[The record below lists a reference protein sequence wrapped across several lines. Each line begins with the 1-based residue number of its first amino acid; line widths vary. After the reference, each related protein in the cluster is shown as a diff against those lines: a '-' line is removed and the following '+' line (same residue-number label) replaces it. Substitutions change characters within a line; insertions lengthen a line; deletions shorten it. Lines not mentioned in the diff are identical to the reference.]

1 MLSFKQQQYEAD
13 VAPRWSIG
21 IDKRHVAVYI
31 AIALVAG
38 FSLGF
43 IVARTLTNKEAAR
56 TLSANP
62 PTLQPRQSQQASAE
76 IPSGE
81 FRSVKRILR
90 ADTIEVDGVG
100 AVRMIGV
107 ETPDGRTP
115 QGIYAAHGQN
125 ALNFVEKSLLNQ
137 DVRLEF
143 DPSNAARNNKD
154 ESGQTL
160 AYVFTRDGT
169 FINSELVKQGLG
181 FVRSN
186 DEFKFSENFRVQ
198 EREAMQ
204 AMRGV
209 WGPSEG
215 SASTTAAATQ
225 PPPATTPGAT
235 DEKPRK
241 ISPLPPS
248 AIGPNIPA
256 ISGSNSTPA
265 STSSSEPSVFIS
277 SNDRL
282 YHKSGCELL
291 GKKKQAVG
299 LSEARS
305 KGYTACSRCY
315 ASTVLKA
322 P

>member
-1 MLSFKQQQYEAD
+1 MLSFKQQPYEAD

-21 IDKRHVAVYI
+21 IDKRHVAVYV
-31 AIALVAG
+31 AVALVAG

-43 IVARTLTNKEAAR
+43 IVARSIAHKEAGP
-56 TLSANP
+56 TIPANAAVTP
-62 PTLQPRQSQQASAE
+62 PMRQPQPE
-76 IPSGE
+76 ISSNE
-81 FRSVKRILR
+81 FRVVKRILR

-100 AVRMIGV
+100 AVQMIGV

-137 DVRLEF
+137 EVRLEF
-143 DPSNAARNNKD
+143 DPANAARNNKD
-154 ESGQTL
+154 EAGQTL
-160 AYVFTRDGT
+160 AYVYTRDGT
-169 FINSELVKQGLG
+169 FINTELVKQGLG
-181 FVRSN
+181 FVRTS
-186 DEFKFSENFRVQ
+186 DEFKFSDSFRAQ

-204 AMRGV
+204 SMRGV
-209 WGPSEG
+209 WGSSSG
-215 SASTTAAATQ
+215 ATSTTTAATQ
-225 PPPATTPGAT
+225 LPPTTMPGAT
-235 DEKPRK
+235 DEKTRRL
-241 ISPLPPS
+241 SPLPPS

-256 ISGSNSTPA
+256 ISGASPA
-265 STSSSEPSVFIS
+265 STASPSEPSVFIS
-277 SNDRL
+277 STDRL

-291 GKKKQAVG
+291 SKKKQAVG
-299 LSEARS
+299 ISEARS

>member
-1 MLSFKQQQYEAD
+1 MLSFKQQQYQAD
-13 VAPRWSIG
+13 IPPRWSIG
-21 IDKRHVAVYI
+21 VDKRHVAVYV
-31 AIALVAG
+31 AVALVAG
-38 FSLGF
+38 FSIGF
-43 IVARTLTNKEAAR
+43 IVARSIVHKEAGPQLPASPA
-56 TLSANP
+56 LA
-62 PTLQPRQSQQASAE
+62 QPRQQAQPETLSN
-76 IPSGE
+76 E
-81 FRSVKRILR
+81 FRLVKRILR

-125 ALNFVEKSLLNQ
+125 ALNFIEKSLLNQ
-137 DVRLEF
+137 EVRLEF
-143 DPSNAARNNKD
+143 DPANAVSNNKD

-160 AYVFTRDGT
+160 AYVYTRDGT
-169 FINSELVKQGLG
+169 FINTELVKQGLG
-181 FVRSN
+181 FVRTS
-186 DEFKFSENFRVQ
+186 DEFKFSDNFRAQ

-204 AMRGV
+204 SMRGV
-209 WGPSEG
+209 WGSSSG
-215 SASTTAAATQ
+215 ATSTTAAAQQ
-225 PPPATTPGAT
+225 PPPATMPGPT
-235 DEKPRK
+235 DEKTRRL
-241 ISPLPPS
+241 SPLPPS
-248 AIGPNIPA
+248 AIGPNVPA
-256 ISGSNSTPA
+256 ISGASSSAA

-277 SNDRL
+277 STDRV

-291 GKKKQAVG
+291 GKKKQAIG

>member
-1 MLSFKQQQYEAD
+1 MLSFKQQPYEAD
-13 VAPRWSIG
+13 VAPRWSVG
-21 IDKRHVAVYI
+21 IDKRHVAVYV
-31 AIALVAG
+31 AVALVAG
-38 FSLGF
+38 FSIGF
-43 IVARTLTNKEAAR
+43 IVARSISRKEN
-56 TLSANP
+56 S
-62 PTLQPRQSQQASAE
+62 PTLPTSASVAPPRQPQSSE
-76 IPSGE
+76 ISSNE
-81 FRSVKRILR
+81 FRPVKRILR

-143 DPSNAARNNKD
+143 DPANTARNNKD
-154 ESGQTL
+154 EAGQTL

-181 FVRSN
+181 FVRTN
-186 DEFKFSENFRVQ
+186 DEFKFSENFRAQ

-204 AMRGV
+204 SMRGV
-209 WGPSEG
+209 WGPSDG
-215 SASTTAAATQ
+215 ATTTTTAATPTAPTV
-225 PPPATTPGAT
+225 TPGAA

-241 ISPLPPS
+241 LSPLPPS
-248 AIGPNIPA
+248 AIGPNVPA
-256 ISGSNSTPA
+256 ISGATSA
-265 STSSSEPSVFIS
+265 SASSSEPSVLIS

-291 GKKKQAVG
+291 GKKKQAIG

>member
-1 MLSFKQQQYEAD
+1 MLSFKQQPYEAD

-21 IDKRHVAVYI
+21 IDKRHVAVYV
-31 AIALVAG
+31 AVALVAG

-43 IVARTLTNKEAAR
+43 IVARSIAHKEAGP
-56 TLSANP
+56 TIPANAAVTP
-62 PTLQPRQSQQASAE
+62 PMRQPQSE
-76 IPSGE
+76 ISSNE
-81 FRSVKRILR
+81 FRAVKRILR

-100 AVRMIGV
+100 AVQMIGV

-137 DVRLEF
+137 EVRLEF
-143 DPSNAARNNKD
+143 DPANAARNNKD
-154 ESGQTL
+154 EAGQTL
-160 AYVFTRDGT
+160 AYVYTRDGT
-169 FINSELVKQGLG
+169 FINTELVKQGLG
-181 FVRSN
+181 FVRTS
-186 DEFKFSENFRVQ
+186 DEFKFSDSFRAQ

-204 AMRGV
+204 SMRGV
-209 WGPSEG
+209 WGSSSG
-215 SASTTAAATQ
+215 ATSTTTAATQ
-225 PPPATTPGAT
+225 PPPTTAPGAT
-235 DEKPRK
+235 DEKPRRL
-241 ISPLPPS
+241 SPLPPS

-256 ISGSNSTPA
+256 ISGVSPA
-265 STSSSEPSVFIS
+265 STTSSSEPSVFIS
-277 SNDRL
+277 STDRL

-291 GKKKQAVG
+291 SKKKQAVG
-299 LSEARS
+299 ISEARS

>member
-1 MLSFKQQQYEAD
+1 MLSFKQQPYEAD

-21 IDKRHVAVYI
+21 VDKRHVAVYV
-31 AIALVAG
+31 AVALVAG

-43 IVARTLTNKEAAR
+43 IVARSIAHKEAGPTIPANASAVTQPAR
-56 TLSANP
+56 
-62 PTLQPRQSQQASAE
+62 QQAQPE
-76 IPSGE
+76 ISSNE
-81 FRSVKRILR
+81 FRLVKRILR

-100 AVRMIGV
+100 AVQMIGV

-125 ALNFVEKSLLNQ
+125 ALNFVETYLLNKE
-137 DVRLEF
+137 VRLEF
-143 DPSNAARNNKD
+143 DPANAARNNKD

-160 AYVFTRDGT
+160 AYVYTRDGT

-181 FVRSN
+181 FVRTT
-186 DEFKFSENFRVQ
+186 DEFKFSDNFRAQ

-204 AMRGV
+204 SMRGV
-209 WGPSEG
+209 WGSSSP
-215 SASTTAAATQ
+215 TTAATQ
-225 PPPATTPGAT
+225 PPTTTMPGAT
-235 DEKPRK
+235 DEKTRRL
-241 ISPLPPS
+241 SPLPPS

-256 ISGSNSTPA
+256 ISGASPA
-265 STSSSEPSVFIS
+265 STSPSEPSVFVS
-277 SNDRL
+277 STDRL

-291 GKKKQAVG
+291 SKKKQAMG
-299 LSEARS
+299 ISEARS

>member
-1 MLSFKQQQYEAD
+1 MLSFKQQAD

-21 IDKRHVAVYI
+21 VDKRHVAVYV
-31 AIALVAG
+31 AVALVAG

-43 IVARTLTNKEAAR
+43 IVARSIAHKEAGP
-56 TLSANP
+56 TIPANAAVTP
-62 PTLQPRQSQQASAE
+62 PTRQPE
-76 IPSGE
+76 ISSNE
-81 FRSVKRILR
+81 FRVVKRILR

-137 DVRLEF
+137 EVRLEF
-143 DPSNAARNNKD
+143 DPANAARNNKD
-154 ESGQTL
+154 EAGQTL
-160 AYVFTRDGT
+160 AYVYTRDGT
-169 FINSELVKQGLG
+169 FINTELVKQGLG
-181 FVRSN
+181 FVRTN
-186 DEFKFSENFRVQ
+186 DEFKFSDSFRAQ

-204 AMRGV
+204 SMRGV
-209 WGPSEG
+209 WGSSSG
-215 SASTTAAATQ
+215 ATSTTTAATQ
-225 PPPATTPGAT
+225 LPPTTMPGAT
-235 DEKPRK
+235 DEKTRRL
-241 ISPLPPS
+241 SPLPPS

-256 ISGSNSTPA
+256 ISGASPA
-265 STSSSEPSVFIS
+265 STSSSEPSVLIS
-277 SNDRL
+277 STDRL

-291 GKKKQAVG
+291 SKKRQAVG
-299 LSEARS
+299 ISEAKS

>member
-1 MLSFKQQQYEAD
+1 MLSFKQQPYEAD

-21 IDKRHVAVYI
+21 VDKRHVVVYV
-31 AIALVAG
+31 AIALAAG
-38 FSLGF
+38 FSIGF
-43 IVARTLTNKEAAR
+43 IVARSIAHKEAGP
-56 TLSANP
+56 TIPANAAVTP
-62 PTLQPRQSQQASAE
+62 SRQPQSE
-76 IPSGE
+76 ISSNE
-81 FRSVKRILR
+81 FRLVKRILR

-137 DVRLEF
+137 EVRLDY
-143 DPSNAARNNKD
+143 DPANAARNNKD

-160 AYVFTRDGT
+160 AYVYTRDGT
-169 FINSELVKQGLG
+169 FINTELVKQGLG
-181 FVRSN
+181 FVRTN
-186 DEFKFSENFRVQ
+186 DEFKFSDIFRAQ

-204 AMRGV
+204 SMRGV
-209 WGPSEG
+209 WG
-215 SASTTAAATQ
+215 SASGPTTAATQ
-225 PPPATTPGAT
+225 PPPTTMPGAT
-235 DEKPRK
+235 DEKTRRL
-241 ISPLPPS
+241 SPLPPS

-256 ISGSNSTPA
+256 ISGASPA
-265 STSSSEPSVFIS
+265 STSPSEPSVLVS
-277 SNDRL
+277 STDRL

-291 GKKKQAVG
+291 SKKRQAIG
-299 LSEARS
+299 ISEARS

>member
-21 IDKRHVAVYI
+21 IDKRHVAVYV
-31 AIALVAG
+31 AVALVAG

-43 IVARTLTNKEAAR
+43 IVARSIVHKEAGPTIPANAAAPPAR
-56 TLSANP
+56 
-62 PTLQPRQSQQASAE
+62 QPQPE
-76 IPSGE
+76 ISSNE
-81 FRSVKRILR
+81 FRVVKRILR

-137 DVRLEF
+137 EVRLDF
-143 DPSNAARNNKD
+143 DPANAARNNKD
-154 ESGQTL
+154 EAGQTL
-160 AYVFTRDGT
+160 AYVYTRDGT
-169 FINSELVKQGLG
+169 FINTELVKQGLG
-181 FVRSN
+181 FVRTG
-186 DEFKFSENFRVQ
+186 DEFKFSDSFRAQ

-204 AMRGV
+204 SMRGV
-209 WGPSEG
+209 WGSSSGPT
-215 SASTTAAATQ
+215 SATTAASQ
-225 PPPATTPGAT
+225 IPPSTMPGAT
-235 DEKPRK
+235 DEKTRRL
-241 ISPLPPS
+241 SPLPPS
-248 AIGPNIPA
+248 AIGTNIPA
-256 ISGSNSTPA
+256 ISGASPA

-277 SNDRL
+277 STDRL

-291 GKKKQAVG
+291 SKKKQAVG
-299 LSEARS
+299 ISEARS